1 MFNFNKLKRS
11 RSQKLQLK
19 LTIQFSMFFILIS
32 GFIYFYFTH
41 KVEDQVN
48 DKYAYKADV
57 FINFFKQN
65 EQIFIEKKFSDS
77 STLNKLLEL
86 NEAVYLVVEGSTG
99 EMIDALNL
107 DIAEK
112 HLYILAKGEGE
123 GISRDER
130 VYRVRL
136 PVDFGSTQGK
146 IYVGFLSGDD
156 ADALFKNRLLTA
168 LFSLSILL
176 AGIVFTYFLS
186 SISFRPL
193 SKIIKTLDSANINS
207 TQIINRDYY
216 KDYKKDELGI
226 IEDRVKL
233 VINELDRST
242 SEVENLNKKLHD
254 VFKDKIAELN
264 FEINQRKKA
273 ELSLQKSEEQ
283 FRTVFQNAP
292 IGIVIIS
299 TDGKIVSVNKSFC
312 DTIGFEK
319 EEIMGVPI
327 KYLFEKNDLEGF
339 SDDSNDLYRSPI
351 ADINTEKQLLKKEG
365 KEINVLVKSVAV
377 FDENGKVK
385 HYVMQML
392 DISEIKRVQLE
403 LVEALNKA
411 EESDR
416 LKSAFL
422 AQMSHEIR
430 TPLNVILTSI
440 PLLADEISDKDDE
453 LKIILDSVKSAGRRL
468 QRTIDMILNMSS
480 VQSGNYKPVFE
491 KFDLLVDVN
500 KMINELKSLS
510 DDKGLELK
518 FTCPNNNALITA
530 DRYTVNQIFQNLINN
545 AIKYTL
551 KGYVE
556 VYINDNDNEKLKVE
570 VRDSGIGM
578 SDEYLHKLFMPFSQE
593 DVGYKREF
601 EGNGL
606 GLALVKK
613 YIELNQA
620 DISVES
626 EKNIGSVFTVTFNK
640 NIEFFSAENSGNNAK
655 KYV

>member
-1 MFNFNKLKRS
+1 MLNFNRLKRS
-11 RSQKLQLK
+11 KSQKLQLK
-19 LTIQFSMFFILIS
+19 LTIQFSLFFILVS
-32 GFIYFYFTH
+32 GFIYFYFTN
-41 KVEDQVN
+41 KFEEQVN
-48 DKYAYKADV
+48 EKYTYKANV
-57 FINFFKQN
+57 FVNFFSQN
-65 EQIFIEKKFSDS
+65 PQVFSEKKFTDPEIVQ
-77 STLNKLLEL
+77 KLLSL
-86 NEAVYLVVEGSTG
+86 NDAVYLVVENSSG

-107 DIAEK
+107 EIAEK
-112 HLYILAKGEGE
+112 NLYILAKSDGE
-123 GISRDER
+123 GISKDEK

-136 PVDFGSTQGK
+136 PIKTDFISGK
-146 IYVGFLSGDD
+146 IYVGFESGDD
-156 ADALFKNRLLTA
+156 SQLIFKNKLLTG
-168 LFSLSILL
+168 LFALSILM

-193 SKIIKTLDSANINS
+193 GKIIKALDSANVNTDGKNFKS
-207 TQIINRDYY
+207 FR
-216 KDYKKDELGI
+216 KDELGI
-226 IEDRVKL
+226 IEDRVKIVL
-233 VINELDRST
+233 AELDRS
-242 SEVENLNKKLHD
+242 SNEVESLNKKLHD
-254 VFKDKIAELN
+254 VFKDKISELN

-273 ELSLQKSEEQ
+273 EISLQKSEEQ

-299 TDGKIVSVNKSFC
+299 TDGKIISANKSFC
-312 DTIGFEK
+312 DTIGFLK
-319 EEIMGVPI
+319 DEIIGIPI

-339 SDDSNDLYRSPI
+339 SDETFDLDGNPV
-351 ADINTEKQLLKKEG
+351 ADINTEKMLLKKEG
-365 KEINVLVKSVAV
+365 KEIHVIVKSVSV
-377 FDENGKVK
+377 LDEKGKVK

-392 DISEIKRVQLE
+392 DITEIKRVQRE

-440 PLLADEISDKDDE
+440 PLLADEISSGDEE

-468 QRTIDMILNMSS
+468 QRTIDMILSMSS
-480 VQSGNYKPVFE
+480 VQSGNYKATFE
-491 KFDLLVDVN
+491 KFDLVADLKKMVN
-500 KMINELKSLS
+500 EFKSLS
-510 DDKGLELK
+510 DDKGLNLK
-518 FTCPNNNALITA
+518 FTYPKQELFITA

-556 VYINDNDNEKLKVE
+556 VYLKNIGDDKIKVE
-570 VRDSGIGM
+570 IRDSGIGM
-578 SDEYLHKLFMPFSQE
+578 SQEYLQKMFMPFSQE

-613 YIELNQA
+613 YIELNLA
-620 DISVES
+620 EISVES
-626 EKNIGSVFTVTFNK
+626 EKNIGSVFSVIFDCNANFVEIQSKENHTNK
-640 NIEFFSAENSGNNAK
+640 
-655 KYV
+655 YH